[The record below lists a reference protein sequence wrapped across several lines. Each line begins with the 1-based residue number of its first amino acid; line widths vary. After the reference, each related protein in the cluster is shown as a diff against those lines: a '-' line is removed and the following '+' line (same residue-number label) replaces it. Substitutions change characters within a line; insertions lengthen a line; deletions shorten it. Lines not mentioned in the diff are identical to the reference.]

1 MRKQT
6 YLIRKGARYH
16 FRRRLPSAGSDNGA
30 LTLSLHT
37 SDPDEARRLAR
48 RLAVRWDEIAMLE
61 GQKINRGYLT
71 VAEQMA
77 IFRAGLEEELAIAVS
92 DLAAPR
98 KLQSSDLG
106 FGELFI
112 AAYQAIL
119 LVPADAD
126 HVPAQVVDTVA
137 NGWSQKDRAA
147 LEALLDVFVRPDE
160 IKETRI
166 VGALQHVGAPVCEN
180 TIHEA
185 RASLLRGM
193 IEAQRRAS
201 LFHHPLMQARGDA
214 VAGLLDDNLV
224 FEARRS
230 QLPNIAYPSNHTVG
244 EQTHTLPV
252 SEGNL
257 FFARVTKVRFSEQ
270 VDQLHDN
277 LFADRGWQPDDGKTK
292 HMLEAFAWLTG
303 DKAMSD
309 YEPSDIDTYV
319 RRMALIPA
327 SFRWGQLHR
336 SGPMAEPFDLSAFP
350 KPKASDRR
358 SDRTINSHL
367 SKLEAAAQILKKTY
381 WLPKQGFG
389 QVMDFEEARKSIVH
403 DDNDPP
409 RMPLTEENLKVLYGL
424 PLWQGGG
431 GTLARLKQAARP
443 KIYQDAAYWVPL
455 LGTYAGMSREEA
467 CGLEQIDLELD
478 AQTPYVLV
486 QANMTKAKDGETP
499 AGLKRSSRRRAL
511 PLHPELL
518 RLGFARYCDAVATEG
533 RDMIFPELYGE
544 LDDHGEFVRWTKA
557 GGPKF
562 YSVAWRPIIDA
573 AHAILPLPK
582 TSGGKHADFHSQR
595 TFHYSAMAAE
605 GVSESLLAR
614 HAGHSQRTTGGRH
627 YNRRALALGEEKE
640 LSSRLEVLEREVPN
654 VTAHVP
660 APDEANLLHVNKR
673 SRVGSAKGRN
683 ASTRFLA

>member
-16 FRRRLPSAGSDNGA
+16 FRRRLPSKGTDNGA

-37 SDPDEARRLAR
+37 ADPDEARRLAR

-61 GQKINRGYLT
+61 GQKINRGNLNG
-71 VAEQMA
+71 AELQA
-77 IFRAGLEEELAIAVS
+77 IFRAGLEEELLIAVR

-98 KLQSSDLG
+98 KFQEADLG
-106 FGELFI
+106 FGEIFI
-112 AAYQAIL
+112 AAYTAIL
-119 LVPADAD
+119 QVRADAD
-126 HVPAQVVDTVA
+126 HVPPEVIDAVA
-137 NGWSQKDRAA
+137 KGWSQTDRAA
-147 LEALLDVFVRPDE
+147 LETMLAVFVPPDD

-166 VGALQHVGAPVCEN
+166 VAALQQVGAPVCGD

-193 IEAQRRAS
+193 IEAQRRAA

-230 QLPNIAYPSNHTVG
+230 QLPHLAYPSNQTFG
-244 EQTHTLPV
+244 EQTQVLSA

-270 VDQLHDN
+270 IDQLHDN
-277 LFADRGWQPDDGKTK
+277 LFTDRGWQPDDGKTK

-303 DKAMSD
+303 DKAMSE
-309 YEPSDIDTYV
+309 YEPSDIDVYV

-327 SFRWGQLHR
+327 KFRWGHLHK

-350 KPKASDRR
+350 KPKAGERR

-367 SKLEAAAQILKKTY
+367 SKLASAAKILKKTH
-381 WLPKQGFG
+381 WLPRQGFG
-389 QVMDFEEARKSIVH
+389 NVMDFEDARKSIVQ

-424 PLWQGGG
+424 SLWQGGG
-431 GTLARLKQAARP
+431 GSLQRLKEVPRP

-467 CGLEQIDLELD
+467 CGLEQIDLGLD
-478 AQTPYVLV
+478 AKTPYVLV
-486 QANMTKAKDGETP
+486 QANMTKSKDGETP
-499 AGLKRSSRRRAL
+499 GGLKRSSRKRAL

-518 RLGFARYCDAVATEG
+518 RLGFARYCEAVGAEG
-533 RDMIFPELYGE
+533 WTMLFPELYGE
-544 LDDHGEFVRWTKA
+544 LKDEGEFVRWTKA

-605 GVSESLLAR
+605 DVSEALLAR
-614 HAGHSQRTTGGRH
+614 HVGHSQRTTGGRN
-627 YNRRALALGEEKE
+627 YNRRALAMGLENE
-640 LSSRLEVLEREVPN
+640 LAERRVVLVREVPD
-654 VTAHVP
+654 VTGHVP
-660 APDEANLLHVNKR
+660 APDHANLLHVNKR